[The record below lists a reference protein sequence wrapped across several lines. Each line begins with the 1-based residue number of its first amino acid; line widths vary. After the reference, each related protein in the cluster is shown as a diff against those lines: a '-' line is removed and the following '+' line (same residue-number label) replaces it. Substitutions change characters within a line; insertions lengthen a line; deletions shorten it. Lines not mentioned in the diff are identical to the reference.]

1 MHGLRIPSS
10 TALLLCGGLQF
21 AGAAAMAAD
30 CDGSSDPCS
39 VDLGRVT
46 ASFAAGAASY
56 GAEVLLVNGSDASF
70 SPPQSL
76 PALQVIHTAA
86 SDGFRIQPQLYA
98 YVGGSGV
105 QGLHEVV
112 AMLQFAGLSFT
123 ADPGYQVNG
132 VQAVITGSFSLV
144 GNGYGGLGM
153 PGAVQWNDSNFS
165 TTVALDPAAS
175 DLSIGFSLAASYVE
189 GDDGTAASY
198 GAGSA
203 SIDSLEFIVSVSPV
217 PEPAPAALLAAGAV
231 VLHWLARR
239 RRARR

>member
-112 AMLQFAGLSFT
+112 ATLQFAGLSFT

-144 GNGYGGLGM
+144 GNGYMDKAHEGLKHTEVQLQQNQYKVGM
-153 PGAVQWNDSNFS
+153 YPSGDWLEGEQAK
-165 TTVALDPAAS
+165 TTPPDFEYQLMAIPS
-175 DLSIGFSLAASYVE
+175 LSSSYWV
-189 GDDGTAASY
+189 
-198 GAGSA
+198 GSA
-203 SIDSLEFIVSVSPV
+203 TDGQRSQP
-217 PEPAPAALLAAGAV
+217 P
-231 VLHWLARR
+231 R
-239 RRARR
+239 